1 MATYKSIRYNTP
13 ISGGGGEVLLQTQ
26 TASSDSTVTFNS
38 NIDSIYKKYIFK
50 FYNIHPSANNARLEV
65 KASSNTGSSY
75 GVTTT
80 SSYFQTEHA
89 EDGSGNI
96 RIVKNDSF
104 MVANATDNVTLSNN
118 IDDDND
124 TSASGY
130 FEIFNPSTTTFAK
143 HYLASLQGISDNGS
157 GVGVSRCTFVGGY
170 YNTTSVV
177 DAFQF
182 VMSSGN
188 IDAGT
193 IKLYGVN

>member
-1 MATYKSIRYNTP
+1 MTTYKNIRYNTP
-13 ISGGGGEVLLQTQ
+13 LGNASSEILLEEQ
-26 TASSDSTVTFNS
+26 TASSDSTVTFTS
-38 NIDSIYKKYIFK
+38 GIDSTYKKYIFR

-65 KASSNTGSSY
+65 KASSDTGSNY

-104 MVANATDNVTLSNN
+104 MIANATSNVTLSNN

-157 GVGVSRCTFVGGY
+157 GVGVSRGTFVGGY

>member
-1 MATYKSIRYNTP
+1 MFLDSAT
-13 ISGGGGEVLLQTQ
+13 EAL
-26 TASSDSTVTFNS
+26 TFILAVS
-38 NIDSIYKKYIFK
+38 ANIDSLPI
-50 FYNIHPSANNARLEV
+50 S
-65 KASSNTGSSY
+65 
-75 GVTTT
+75 TTT
-80 SSYFQTEHA
+80 SSYFQAEHA
-89 EDGSGNI
+89 EDNSGNT
-96 RIVKNDSF
+96 RIIKNDSF
-104 MVANATDNVTLSNN
+104 MVANATDNVILSNN

-193 IKLYGVN
+193 IKLYGAVSYTHLTLPTTPYV

>member
-1 MATYKSIRYNTP
+1 MTTYKNIRYNTP
-13 ISGGGGEVLLQTQ
+13 LGNASAEILLEEQ
-26 TASSDSTVTFNS
+26 TASSDSTVTFTS
-38 NIDSIYKKYIFK
+38 GIDSTYKKYR

-104 MVANATDNVTLSNN
+104 MIANATDNVTLSNN

-170 YNTTSVV
+170 CNTTSAVNAV
-177 DAFQF
+177 RFAFNT
-182 VMSSGN
+182 GN
-188 IDAGT
+188 IDTGT
-193 IKLYGVN
+193 IKLYGVK